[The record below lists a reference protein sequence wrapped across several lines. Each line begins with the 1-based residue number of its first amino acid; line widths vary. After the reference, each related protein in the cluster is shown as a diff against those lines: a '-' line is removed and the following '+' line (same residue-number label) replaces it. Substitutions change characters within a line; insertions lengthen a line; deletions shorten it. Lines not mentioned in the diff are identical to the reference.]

1 MLEMGQTILNLVQM
15 QPIFD
20 WDLIHR
26 EYVQGFVV
34 ADPETGDRRSVYP
47 TYEDLANKHGCHI
60 DTIRHKA
67 SRQKPTWAEQRSALK
82 AKLAEREDNRRVS
95 YYICESAALDA
106 EILSLVRDHL
116 RLVRYFVDQY
126 QSLLKTDG
134 MIIGKKELEVRFKVQ
149 DLEVS
154 SRILKNL
161 QEVGR
166 RAVSE
171 PVDGVREF
179 ITEKPDTTIDAATLR
194 SQVERLQKRLESR
207 AKFRENL
214 TN

>member
-1 MLEMGQTILNLVQM
+1 MLKMGQIILNLVQM

-26 EYVQGFVV
+26 EYVQGFAVT
-34 ADPETGDRRSVYP
+34 DPETGDRRSVYP
-47 TYEDLANKHGCHI
+47 SCEDLANKHGCHI

-82 AKLAEREDNRRVS
+82 AKLAEHEDNRCVS
-95 YYICESAALDA
+95 YYISESAALDA

-126 QSLLKTDG
+126 KPLLEKER

-161 QEVGR
+161 QKL
-166 RAVSE
+166 
-171 PVDGVREF
+171 VDV
-179 ITEKPDTTIDAATLR
+179 PCLN
-194 SQVERLQKRLESR
+194 Q
-207 AKFRENL
+207 
-214 TN
+214 